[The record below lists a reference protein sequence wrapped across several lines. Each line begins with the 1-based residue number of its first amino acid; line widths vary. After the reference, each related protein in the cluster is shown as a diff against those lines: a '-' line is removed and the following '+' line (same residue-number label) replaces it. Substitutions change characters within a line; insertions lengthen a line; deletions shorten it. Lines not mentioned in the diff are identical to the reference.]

1 MIATRIWLFSALA
14 LTLAAIGCTGFR
26 GAESALD
33 SVPEVHLNTSL
44 DTVYYSVRGLTT
56 EEIFNSVEVDGPELE
71 GLGDGKFASGLTVD
85 KSSFKWEFLEYDSY
99 CDLEVVEIS
108 VNLVVTLPEHVDPG
122 TLSAEQSSRWLT
134 FAEEVAVHE
143 QHHVDIHI
151 DRMKSFKSTIETF
164 STRFSD
170 CGTLGSRI
178 ELAWE
183 VERALDEQQQEEFHL
198 SEEVRTH
205 RVTQP
210 IQERVDR
217 NQAEMARLEQLL
229 TDMSAE
235 IRNLRSAIAEVGVQS
250 DSFMQGMKAIQ
261 KEYPSLTLPPD
272 VFVTFQNM
280 LGEWN
285 SLNELRNDL
294 VKELN
299 QQIDLRNQ
307 SVGAVNLLVGETN
320 LLLEEIAWL
329 S

>member
-1 MIATRIWLFSALA
+1 MIATRIWLFSVLA
-14 LTLAAIGCTGFR
+14 LTFAAIACTGFK
-26 GAESALD
+26 GTESALD
-33 SVPEVHLNTSL
+33 SVPEVRLNTSL

-71 GLGDGKFASGLTVD
+71 GLGDGKFASGLTED
-85 KSSFKWEFLEYDSY
+85 ISSFKWEFLKYESY

-108 VNLVVTLPEHVDPG
+108 VSLVITLPEHVDPG
-122 TLSAEQSSRWLT
+122 ALSAEQSARWLA

-143 QHHVDIHI
+143 QQHVDIHI

-170 CGTLGSRI
+170 CDTLGSRI

-217 NQAEMARLEQLL
+217 NQAEMARLHQLINDRS
-229 TDMSAE
+229 TE
-235 IRNLRSAIAEVGVQS
+235 IQNLRSATAEVGVQS
-250 DSFMQGMKAIQ
+250 ESFMQGMNAIQ
-261 KEYPSLTLPPD
+261 KEYPSLALPPD
-272 VFVTFQNM
+272 VFVTFQNL

-285 SLNELRNDL
+285 SLNEQRNAF
-294 VKELN
+294 VEEIN
-299 QQIDLRNQ
+299 QQVTLRNQ
-307 SVGAVNLLVGETN
+307 TVDAVNLLVGETN